1 MAATDNLARAH
12 FEESR
17 AAVRRVFLRELRPTR
32 RLTVSEW
39 ADKHRWLSKKESA
52 QPGHWRT
59 SRTPY
64 LREIMD
70 SLSPFDPAAI
80 IVLQKGAQ
88 LGATEAANNW
98 LGYIID
104 HEPGPVLYVQPTI
117 ELGNRISKT
126 RIASMIASSPT
137 VAGKVRE
144 PRSRDSSNTI
154 TMKEFDDGLLMI
166 TGANSAA
173 GLSQSSVRFL
183 FCDETD
189 RYPADVDGEGD
200 PLDLAMGRTRAFER
214 NRKVYLASTPTVK
227 GVSNIERWHK
237 LGDKRVYEVP
247 CPGCGCFQPI
257 TWRRIEWDRRC
268 AECGHEA
275 PGAAFREPTR
285 PDDSERHQCPA
296 CQSQH
301 PFGDDGGHLP
311 ETARMVCSECEA
323 RIPESAKEQMLPAGV
338 WRPTATPRDRRVRS
352 YHLSA
357 LYSPLGLYS
366 WSSAVADFLKAKREG
381 AAALKVWTNLT
392 LGETWEERGE
402 EIKHTVLYSRRIQYP
417 TVAGKPLGG
426 LLVPRD
432 AVLITFGADV
442 QKDRIEVGFDGWT
455 VDEQCYAL
463 AYSVLYGDVE
473 QNDPW
478 EQLDVQLSRTF
489 LHESGA
495 QLAVAGGC
503 IDAGFKTSQVM
514 DFVKARQARR
524 FWAVMGKDG
533 PGRPLVSAPSAKRT
547 GRNRRPVPL
556 FTVGVDQVKA
566 LLYSRLRLTDPA
578 APGYC
583 HFPISADFDE
593 EYFAQLV
600 AESVVTR
607 YAKGRPYLA
616 WVKNRPR
623 NEALDCRVYSMAA
636 ITLLGQTALR
646 AAARRLRPK
655 PGPEGEPEPRP
666 GRRRRRNWATDWR
679 R

>member
-1 MAATDNLARAH
+1 MADLAQVHA
-12 FEESR
+12 EESR
-17 AAVRRVFLRELRPTR
+17 AAVRRTFLRELRPPR
-32 RLTVSEW
+32 RLTISEW
-39 ADKHRWLSKKESA
+39 ADEHRWLSKKESA
-52 QPGHWRT
+52 QPGPWRT

-70 SLSPFDPAAI
+70 SLSPFDPAE
-80 IVLQKGAQ
+80 IVAAMKGAQ
-88 LGATEAANNW
+88 LGFSEVGNNW

-104 HEPGPVLYVQPTI
+104 HEPGPMLYVLPTI
-117 ELGNRISKT
+117 ELAQRASKT
-126 RIASMIASSPT
+126 RIASMIASTPP
-137 VAGKVRE
+137 VAAKVRE

-154 TMKEFDDGLLMI
+154 MMKEFDDGVLMI

-173 GLSQSSVRFL
+173 GLSQASVRFL
-183 FCDETD
+183 FDDEVD

-200 PLDLAMGRTRAFER
+200 PLELSLGRTRAFER
-214 NRKVYLASTPTVK
+214 NRKVYLAGTPTVK
-227 GVSNIERWHK
+227 GVSNIERWYE

-247 CPGCGCFQPI
+247 CPHCGCFQPI
-257 TWRRIEWDRRC
+257 TWSRIIWDRECRH
-268 AECGHEA
+268 CGHAA
-275 PGAAFREPTR
+275 PGAAF
-285 PDDSERHQCPA
+285 DDPEKPGDKGHRRCPS
-296 CQSQH
+296 CQEGN
-301 PFGDDGGHLP
+301 PFDEGGGHLP
-311 ETARMVCSECEA
+311 ETARMRCSECSAE
-323 RIPESAKEQMLPAGV
+323 IPERAKEQMLPAGV
-338 WRPTATPRDRRVRS
+338 WRATAKPKDRRVRS
-352 YHLSA
+352 YHLNA

-366 WSSAVADFLKAKREG
+366 WRSAVADYLKALVEG
-381 AAALKVWTNLT
+381 AASLKVWTNQT

-417 TVAGKPLGG
+417 TVGGKPAGA

-442 QKDRIEVGFDGWT
+442 HKDRIEVGFDGWT

-478 EQLDVQLSRTF
+478 EQLDVELARTF

-503 IDAGFKTSQVM
+503 IDAGFKTTQVM
-514 DFVKARQARR
+514 EFVKARQARR

-566 LLYSRLRLTDPA
+566 MLYSRLRLTDPA

-583 HFPISADFDE
+583 HFPISPDFDE

-616 WVKNRPR
+616 WVKKRPR
-623 NEALDCRVYSMAA
+623 NEALDCRVYSTAA
-636 ITLLGQTALR
+636 ITLLGQAALR
-646 AAARRLRPK
+646 AAARRLRSK

-666 GRRRRRNWATDWR
+666 ARRRRRNWATDWR